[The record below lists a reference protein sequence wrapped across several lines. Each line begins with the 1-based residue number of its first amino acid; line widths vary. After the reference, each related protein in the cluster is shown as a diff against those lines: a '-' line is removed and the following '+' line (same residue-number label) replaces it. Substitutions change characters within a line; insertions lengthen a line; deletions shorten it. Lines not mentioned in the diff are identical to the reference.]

1 MDFQRI
7 FGGFSTV
14 WWFCNGYSAELSVT
28 RQVKNIFKLLSTKL
42 SFIESQILVNLG
54 KFITDSLLGSLALGI
69 LYLLQV
75 PETKILFS

>member
-28 RQVKNIFKLLSTKL
+28 GKKYFQT
-42 SFIESQILVNLG
+42 FI
-54 KFITDSLLGSLALGI
+54 
-69 LYLLQV
+69 Y
-75 PETKILFS
+75 